1 MEVLERLDITRW
13 DGPFTSAQQDQAITA
28 LEHGHLLYCP
38 SLAFQL
44 ERIELGFLSPA
55 WSDGTRKNLSY
66 EPATGRLGGTTVQGA
81 EADVLKGMMARYAT
95 LSHRLLDELLPT
107 YRTSLEQ
114 ARTSFRPAEVENRPQ
129 SYKKDDRRLHTD
141 AFPSR
146 PTQGSRILRV
156 FTNVNPSGQDRIW
169 KIGEPFEDMAKK
181 FLPRAGRP
189 LPGSA
194 WALALLHITKGRRT
208 PYDHA
213 MLQLH
218 DRVKADQDYQREAP
232 QVQLA
237 FPPGST
243 WVVFTDQV
251 LHAALAGQ
259 YLFEQ
264 TFHLPVSVQR
274 WPERSPLRT
283 LERLTGR
290 TLVPPSPPLSPAAG
304 ER

>member
-1 MEVLERLDITRW
+1 MLSTWALAMEVLERLDITRW
-13 DGPFTSAQQDQAITA
+13 EGPFSSAQQDRAITA

-38 SLAFQL
+38 ALAFQL
-44 ERIELGFLSPA
+44 QRTESGFLSPA

-66 EPATGRLGGTTVQGA
+66 EPATGCLGGTTVQGT
-81 EADVLKGMMARYAT
+81 EADALKSMMARYAAQ
-95 LSHRLLDELLPT
+95 SRRLIEELLPS
-107 YRTSLEQ
+107 YRGCLEQ

-146 PTQGSRILRV
+146 PTQGRRILRV
-156 FTNVNPSGQDRIW
+156 FTNVNPTGQDRIW

-194 WALALLHITKGRRT
+194 WALSLLYITKGRRT
-208 PYDHA
+208 QYDHA

-283 LERLTGR
+283 LERLSGR
-290 TLVPPSPPLSPAAG
+290 ALV
-304 ER
+304 

>member
-1 MEVLERLDITRW
+1 MDVLERLDITRW
-13 DGPFTSAQQDQAITA
+13 DGPFSPSQQDRAITT
-28 LEHGHLLYCP
+28 LEHGHLLYLQ
-38 SLAFQL
+38 SLAFEL
-44 ERIELGFLSPA
+44 EPYEQGFLSPS
-55 WSDGTRKNLSY
+55 WSDGSRKNISY
-66 EPATGRLGGTTVQGA
+66 EPRTGQLGGTTVQGK
-81 EADVLKGMMARYAT
+81 EADVLKGMMARYADT
-95 LSHRLLDELLPT
+95 TRRFLENLLPT
-107 YRTSLEQ
+107 YRAHLQQ

-146 PTQGSRILRV
+146 PTRGARILRI
-156 FTNVNPSGQDRIW
+156 FTNVNPSGLDRIW
-169 KIGEPFEDMAKK
+169 RIGEPFEEMAGK
-181 FLPRAGRP
+181 FLSRATRP

-194 WALALLHITKGRRT
+194 WFLSTLQMTKGRRT
-208 PYDHA
+208 EYDHT

-218 DRVKADQDYQREAP
+218 DRVKADLEYQKQVP

-237 FPPGST
+237 FSPGST

-264 TFHLPVSVQR
+264 TFHIPVSAQR

-283 LERLTGR
+283 LERLAGR
-290 TLVPPSPPLSPAAG
+290 TLAPKDG
-304 ER
+304 

>member
-1 MEVLERLDITRW
+1 MQVLEKLDITTW
-13 DGPFTSAQQDQAITA
+13 NGPFPPSEQDQAIAT
-28 LEHGHLLYCP
+28 LERGHLLYFP
-38 SLAFQL
+38 SLAFHL
-44 ERIELGFLSPA
+44 EPSEHGFLSPS
-55 WSDGTRKNLSY
+55 WSDGSRKNLSY
-66 EPATGRLGGTTVQGA
+66 EPATGHLGGTTVQGT
-81 EADVLKGMMARYAT
+81 EADALKKMMDRYARQAR
-95 LSHRLLDELLPT
+95 RLLEDLLPA
-107 YRTSLEQ
+107 YRPVLQQ

-146 PTQGSRILRV
+146 PTQGRRILRI

-169 KIGEPFEDMAKK
+169 KIGEPFEHMATK
-181 FLPRAGRP
+181 FFPRTGRP
-189 LPGSA
+189 IPGSA
-194 WALALLHITKGRRT
+194 WVLGALHITKGRRT
-208 PYDHA
+208 RYDHT

-218 DRVKADQDYQREAP
+218 DRVKADEEYQREAP

-283 LERLTGR
+283 LERLAGR
-290 TLVPPSPPLSPAAG
+290 PLAPMQN
-304 ER
+304 

>member
-1 MEVLERLDITRW
+1 MQVLEKLDITTW
-13 DGPFTSAQQDQAITA
+13 TGPFLPSQQEQAISA
-28 LEHGHLLYCP
+28 LEQGHLLSFP

-44 ERIELGFLSPA
+44 ESGEQGFLSPS
-55 WSDGTRKNLSY
+55 WSDGSRKNLSY
-66 EPATGRLGGTTVQGA
+66 EPATGHLGGTTVQGA
-81 EADVLKGMMARYAT
+81 EAEALKTMMDRYARQT
-95 LSHRLLDELLPT
+95 RRLLEELLPA
-107 YRTSLEQ
+107 YRPTLQ
-114 ARTSFRPAEVENRPQ
+114 LARTSFRPAEVENRPQ

-146 PTQGSRILRV
+146 PTQGRRILRI
-156 FTNVNPSGQDRIW
+156 FTNVNPSGLDRIW
-169 KIGEPFEDMAKK
+169 KIGEPFEDMARK
-181 FLPRAGRP
+181 FFPRTTRP
-189 LPGSA
+189 VPGSGLILA
-194 WALALLHITKGRRT
+194 ALRITKGQRT
-208 PYDHA
+208 KYDHT

-283 LERLTGR
+283 LERLAGR
-290 TLVPPSPPLSPAAG
+290 PLA
-304 ER
+304 